1 MKKLI
6 ALFLAALVVFS
17 MAACG
22 GEKKEEPAPTKT
34 QIKDPTGFVVPS
46 PMTERPVYTVSENP
60 TTEELRQTAVRAMH
74 DMLAIQWSV
83 PNGFMYNKTGAVSHK
98 DYIYNP
104 DTVYCGLPYADGQTN
119 LYVWLEYYDMETGRL
134 RMEGDGQWLNS
145 NLGNTCAGS
154 LMWAW
159 STVCDSLTGKY
170 VNTSMVPKYGCIPV
184 GDYKIQNDTILDVY
198 SEEAGGYST
207 AMICAENGL
216 AVMLE
221 SYAQIKMADA
231 ITNSKSEHTMM
242 VIEDATVVR
251 DADGNVDPIQSY
263 VILQDQAAGT
273 SANASQFFE
282 DVNADGTTYL
292 YTGRTGPIAV
302 KMTFKEL
309 FDATYIPV
317 TTAEFLGLETYAKPE
332 VKVSNEKIANFE
344 DLYAGVI
351 TCNYPM
357 SMFKLIATDAKGNKT
372 DIAAIYFDRY
382 DVQGSA
388 AGMMDGKARNYKIS
402 GDRLLIESA
411 VEELAS
417 GTYTITGEVTA
428 PNGEIF
434 TPITFE
440 FKK

>member
-1 MKKLI
+1 MKKVFAI
-6 ALFLAALVVFS
+6 MLAALMVLS

-22 GEKKEEPAPTKT
+22 GEEATPTKP
-34 QIKDPTGFVVPS
+34 QVLDPTGFVVPS

-60 TTEELRQTAVRAMH
+60 TPRELREVAVQAMH
-74 DMLAIQWSV
+74 DMLSIQWSV
-83 PNGFMYNKTGAVSHK
+83 PNGFQYNKTGAVSHK

-119 LYVWLEYYDMETGRL
+119 LYVWLEYYDFETGRL
-134 RMEGDGQWLNS
+134 RMEGDGQWLND

-159 STVCDSLTGKY
+159 TTVCDSLTGKY

-184 GDYKIQNDTILDVY
+184 GGYKIQNDMVLDVY
-198 SEEAGGYST
+198 SEEPGGYST
-207 AMICAENGL
+207 EMICAENGL

-221 SYAQIKMADA
+221 AYAQIQMADA

-251 DADGNVDPIQSY
+251 DADGNIDPIQSY

-273 SANASQFFE
+273 SSTVSTFYEHAGE
-282 DVNADGTTYL
+282 DGITYH

-302 KMTFKEL
+302 KMNFKEL

-317 TTAEFLGLETYAKPE
+317 TTAEFLGQEPYAKPE
-332 VKVSNEKIANFE
+332 VKISKEGIASFD
-344 DLYAGVI
+344 DLYGTVI
-351 TCNYPM
+351 TSNYPM
-357 SMFKLIATDAKGNKT
+357 SMFKLIATDEKGNKT
-372 DIAAIYFDRY
+372 DMLAVYFDRY

-388 AGMMDGKARNYKIS
+388 PGMMDGKARNYKLS
-402 GDRLLIESA
+402 GDRLVIEGA
-411 VEELAS
+411 VEALAA

-434 TPITFE
+434 TPVTFAY
-440 FKK
+440 KK